1 MKDKITKFRKE
12 ISDLKELSS
21 NAISHNEKLA
31 NEIIEGL
38 LEIIEEQHK
47 ANIESLVAIGDY
59 GTMKTLDKNSY
70 FNKEGT
76 TKQVAYFLA
85 GLKDRD
91 TSVDKQLETA
101 FYTLQKT
108 ANKKIEEVGENITDL
123 KPEEK
128 KV

>member
-1 MKDKITKFRKE
+1 MKDKIAKFKKE

-21 NAISHNEKLA
+21 NAISYNEKLA
-31 NEIIEGL
+31 DEIIDGL
-38 LEIIEEQHK
+38 LAIIEDQYK

-59 GTMKTLDKNSY
+59 GTMKTLDKDSY

-76 TKQVAYFLA
+76 TRQVAYFLA

-91 TSVDKQLETA
+91 TSVKKQLEKA
-101 FYTLQKT
+101 FYTLQKS
-108 ANKKIEEVGENITDL
+108 ANKKIEEVGENLVNL

-128 KV
+128 KP